1 MLGRLRIRGRLA
13 LLVIL
18 PLLSTLGLA
27 VPVLAD
33 RIDSARRAADT
44 ADTVRRAGQV
54 GTLVQDLQRERLL
67 SVGYLL
73 NMVDRSQLVQQT
85 AQVGDRIADLRAD
98 LGDQLTP
105 EIEKAIAGVRRLS
118 DVRAGVLARRARADQ
133 VINAFGQVDE
143 ALIESL
149 ELTRA
154 AEAST
159 PEGRQMIALDAVLRT
174 DDGISAAAC
183 LIMIVAATKNP
194 AVGMAYVGTMAR
206 LESHLARFRSFATP
220 AQNEVYQLIE
230 RATAARTGPE
240 FSSSGATD
248 PTGAIAALDLADLFP
263 AANSLIT
270 LGQFIEKKIVTDVIA
285 EVTDQRQRA
294 IAGAYLVS
302 LLVLLIIALMM
313 LLSLAVARTVAR
325 PLTRLTVSA
334 ERMARA
340 AEEELTRIVDDESES
355 YQPIR
360 LDPVDVD
367 GRDEVGDLA
376 RAFERVQGTAARL
389 VERQAA
395 SRRNVAQMFGH
406 VGRRTQNL
414 VGRQIALIDRLEH
427 QETDPGRLQHLYR
440 LDHVSSRLRR
450 NASSLVVLSGGAG
463 GDGHV
468 APLPLGDVVRLALGE
483 IEDFTRVDVQVRLD
497 VAVAPGV
504 IGDLVLTLAEL
515 MENATAF
522 SPPHTRVTVLAEV
535 VPGGVRLN
543 LVDHGIGMSPERLAE
558 ENARLTRRERLDLVP
573 TEVLGLFVVGRL
585 ARRHGWR
592 VTLSATTPGGGVTVG
607 VEIDDRLLVNR
618 RPDAELPSPRASA
631 SAPLPVRPVR
641 PSDAGTP
648 LGRATVP
655 TTEPAPA
662 RPVEPAS
669 ARPTGPAPTR
679 SAEPIPTRSAEPIPT
694 RSAEEPVPARFAEP
708 VPTRFTEESA
718 PARFTEPG
726 PPRFAEPGPPR
737 FAEPVRTGP
746 AQAVPVAAAP
756 VAAEPVPV
764 EPTPVFRLPE
774 LMPVAVPAGPVFDEE
789 LIRRATRSLTSGQP
803 WNAFLTRPGATAT
816 DVEPAGTAAGSTP
829 VGRPNGDVG
838 GGPASS
844 GTPATPSTD
853 SGPGPATSGP
863 GTGLRQRVPG
873 AQLPDTT
880 SRSRPE
886 PTPADPSVVR
896 ALIEEFEAGV
906 RRAQR
911 EQQARPDRPDAPPDG
926 SPARPGPAGTGP
938 AQPRHGG
945 SGPAPTGS
953 DPSDPPPGGTP
964 AERHGQHPEG
974 GTLGPAGSTSRP
986 NGSGMSPA
994 ATGAPPRLNR
1004 RVPGANLSVPPPTT
1018 PLGQAPAAATA
1029 GPDDPDKVRELM
1041 TQFESG
1047 VARALS
1053 EVRTEHR
1060 HEEGTPR

>member
-18 PLLSTLGLA
+18 PLLSTIGLA

-33 RIDSARRAADT
+33 RISSAQKAADT

-73 NMVDRSQLVQQT
+73 NVVDRSELVQQS

-98 LGDQLTP
+98 LGGQLTG
-105 EIEKAIAGVRRLS
+105 EIDAAITGVGRLA
-118 DVRAGVLARRARADQ
+118 DLRAGVLARRARPDQ
-133 VINAFGQVDE
+133 VIAAFGQVHT
-143 ALIESL
+143 ALIASL
-149 ELTRA
+149 GLVRSADAT
-154 AEAST
+154 T
-159 PEGRQMIALDAVLRT
+159 PEGRQMIALDAVLLT
-174 DDGISAAAC
+174 DEGISAAAS
-183 LIMIVAATKNP
+183 LIVLVAGTKTP
-194 AVGMAYVGTMAR
+194 AAGIAYVGTMAG
-206 LESHLARFRSFATP
+206 LESNLARFRSFATQ
-220 AQNEVYQLIE
+220 AQNDLYRLIE

-240 FSSSGATD
+240 FLSAGAAD
-248 PTGAIAALDLADLFP
+248 PTEAIADLNLADLFP
-263 AANSLIT
+263 AATSLIT
-270 LGQFIEKKIVTDVIA
+270 LGQFIEKKIVTDVVA

-294 IAGAYLVS
+294 IAGAYTVG

-355 YQPIR
+355 YHPIR

-497 VAVAPGV
+497 VGVAPGV

-535 VPGGVRLN
+535 IPGGIRLN
-543 LVDHGIGMSPERLAE
+543 LVDHGIGMTPERLAE

-607 VEIDDRLLVNR
+607 VEIDDRLLVTR
-618 RPDAELPSPRASA
+618 RPEPELPTPRASA

-641 PSDAGTP
+641 ITEPGTP
-648 LGRATVP
+648 VGRATAP
-655 TTEPAPA
+655 TAEPAPSRPTEPAP
-662 RPVEPAS
+662 VHSPA
-669 ARPTGPAPTR
+669 GPAPVT
-679 SAEPIPTRSAEPIPT
+679 P
-694 RSAEEPVPARFAEP
+694 EPVPAMAE
-708 VPTRFTEESA
+708 TA
-718 PARFTEPG
+718 
-726 PPRFAEPGPPR
+726 
-737 FAEPVRTGP
+737 
-746 AQAVPVAAAP
+746 
-756 VAAEPVPV
+756 
-764 EPTPVFRLPE
+764 PVFRLPE

-803 WNAFLTRPGATAT
+803 WNAFLTRPAATAQPGASGT
-816 DVEPAGTAAGSTP
+816 GTAQPGTAGTGASGTGTAQTGTAQPGTAGTGAEPAGQPDGGAPDDRPAGP
-829 VGRPNGDVG
+829 DAG

-844 GTPATPSTD
+844 GAPATPSAD
-853 SGPGPATSGP
+853 SSPGPASSGP

-873 AQLPDTT
+873 AQLPTTT
-880 SRSRPE
+880 SRTRPE

-911 EQQARPDRPDAPPDG
+911 EQQSRPTGEGLRA
-926 SPARPGPAGTGP
+926 AQVGTGP
-938 AQPRHGG
+938 GESRRAVSPPVLPGPERSDLRSPG
-945 SGPAPTGS
+945 S
-953 DPSDPPPGGTP
+953 TP
-964 AERHGQHPEG
+964 AERG
-974 GTLGPAGSTSRP
+974 GLGPAGGSLGPAGSAPRA
-986 NGSGMSPA
+986 NGTAAATPA

-1004 RVPGANLSVPPPTT
+1004 RVPGANLSVPLPTT
-1018 PLGQAPAAATA
+1018 PLGQAPAVATA
-1029 GPDDPDKVRELM
+1029 GPDDPEKVRELM
-1041 TQFESG
+1041 MQFESG